1 VREPVSLRLM
11 VGEVLKWL
19 SASLPP
25 SIHIHQ
31 DMKIEEGRDAVLAD
45 PVQIHQLL
53 MNLCTNAAQSM
64 PQGGLLK
71 VELEEVVH
79 PSAAS
84 VTADLPPGVYVRL
97 SVADTG
103 CGMDGRT
110 LERIFEPYY
119 TTRSH
124 GDGTGLGLAV
134 VHGVVKAHGGEI
146 RVLSEK
152 GEGTTFEVFLPRTDP
167 AKVDFLSGRAPRP

>member
-1 VREPVSLRLM
+1 
-11 VGEVLKWL
+11 
-19 SASLPP
+19 
-25 SIHIHQ
+25 
-31 DMKIEEGRDAVLAD
+31 
-45 PVQIHQLL
+45 
-53 MNLCTNAAQSM
+53 
-64 PQGGLLK
+64 
-71 VELEEVVH
+71 
-79 PSAAS
+79 
-84 VTADLPPGVYVRL
+84 
-97 SVADTG
+97 
-103 CGMDGRT
+103 MDGRT